1 MYQMKSL
8 FEYIEEAPKNS
19 LFNEHILEKHTVY
32 DVDMMFEGI
41 VIDNENMTV
50 KLDDSDRGINFN
62 GPIYWETSEGQE
74 VISIFKRKKIENNIY
89 DKDGN
94 PFIYALKNIKG
105 WKFDISDT
113 EIHKYLRKF
122 ISNCKQIQQKY
133 DTIITI
139 PSGNFLNKRFMRSLA
154 NSINAKYQI
163 EDLITKI
170 EMDYDEPEDFI
181 NYNLIKKDYP
191 NNSREIEME
200 LEKHLYK
207 LNNQKKEFKAKDVK
221 KKYLKYFNFLSLNN
235 CEDAAEKINDK
246 NIIVLDDIFSSG
258 ATVSQAIEAIKQ
270 NYEPKSMTVIT
281 LLSKR
286 YD

>member
-1 MYQMKSL
+1 MKSL
-8 FEYIEEAPKNS
+8 LEY
-19 LFNEHILEKHTVY
+19 ILEKHTVY
-32 DVDMMFEGI
+32 DNEMIFEGI
-41 VIDNENMTV
+41 IIDDENKTV
-50 KLDDSDRGINFN
+50 KLDDSDKGIDFN
-62 GPIYWETSEGQE
+62 GPIYWETPEGQE
-74 VISIFKRKKIENNIY
+74 VISIFKRKKIDNVKD

-113 EIHKYLRKF
+113 EINKYLRKF

-133 DTIITI
+133 DTIIII
-139 PSGNFLNKRFMRSLA
+139 PSGNYLNKRFMRSLA

-163 EDLITKI
+163 EDLITKV

-181 NYNLIKKDYP
+181 NYDLIKKDYP

-207 LNNQKKEFKAKDVK
+207 LNNQNKEFKAKDVK
-221 KKYLKYFNFLSLNN
+221 KKYLKYFNFLSLKD

-246 NIIVLDDIFSSG
+246 NVIVLDDIFSSG
-258 ATVSQAIEAIKQ
+258 TTVSQAIEAIKQ
-270 NYEPKSMTVIT
+270 NYEPKTMTVVT
-281 LLSKR
+281 LLSKK
-286 YD
+286 Y